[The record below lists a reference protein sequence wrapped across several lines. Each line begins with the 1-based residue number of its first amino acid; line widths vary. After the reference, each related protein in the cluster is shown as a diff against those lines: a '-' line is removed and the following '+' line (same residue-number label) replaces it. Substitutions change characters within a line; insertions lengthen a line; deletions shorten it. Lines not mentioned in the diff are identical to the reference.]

1 MNPQRD
7 DELLRRYREASGAL
21 DERPAASARATI
33 LAAAAREIGARP
45 VDAGK
50 PAPRPRLRWPWA
62 AAAAVMLST
71 LAVLLATRTEQ
82 EQPSFTPPAEPARE
96 AASEPAATQ
105 PMTQAESVVPPIAA
119 SKPATPAAESRRS
132 AAADS
137 KSGAAL
143 APPAASPAPLRKENR
158 QLAAAEEPSRARE
171 KTEGTAKAEADV
183 ADARSR
189 MPMAPPAASQPPAS
203 AAATAEA
210 AAGTMGGLQ
219 APGAEQ
225 QGRAAESSPSRPDRA
240 FKPQA
245 MTAKQRAEAADA
257 SNESKL
263 DAVEQRPE
271 DWLKKIIG
279 LRVDGHH
286 DEAEAELR
294 RFRERYPQWQ
304 VPPAALAPSGTR

>member
-62 AAAAVMLST
+62 AAAAVMLPT

-96 AASEPAATQ
+96 AASVPAAPQ
-105 PMTQAESVVPPIAA
+105 PITQAESVVPPIAA
-119 SKPATPAAESRRS
+119 GKPATPAAESRRS

-137 KSGAAL
+137 KAGAAL

-158 QLAAAEEPSRARE
+158 QLAAAEESSVARE

-183 ADARSR
+183 ADARRR

-203 AAATAEA
+203 AAATSEA
-210 AAGTMGGLQ
+210 AAGTVGGLQ

-225 QGRAAESSPSRPDRA
+225 QGRIGERSPSRPDQA

-279 LRVDGHH
+279 LRVDGRH
-286 DEAEAELR
+286 DEAEAELK